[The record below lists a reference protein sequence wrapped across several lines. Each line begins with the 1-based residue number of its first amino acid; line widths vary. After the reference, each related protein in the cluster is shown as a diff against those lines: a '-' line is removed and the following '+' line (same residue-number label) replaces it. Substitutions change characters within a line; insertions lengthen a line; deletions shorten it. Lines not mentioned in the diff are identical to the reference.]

1 MSSLSPWI
9 FGISRRHIDL
19 SCCSPETWKETH
31 TWTSTG
37 GVTWFPST
45 STKTSVGFISQSFA
59 HPSGPDITKHVWS
72 NCAPNASSIVSVCF
86 EFAA

>member
-1 MSSLSPWI
+1 MDEH
-9 FGISRRHIDL
+9 R
-19 SCCSPETWKETH
+19 
-31 TWTSTG
+31 

-59 HPSGPDITKHVWS
+59 HPSGPDITKHEWS
-72 NCAPNASSIVSVCF
+72 NHGPNASSIDRVGF